1 MEMMIKLFII
11 FAKLSLFSFGG
22 GFVMVPVA
30 MKEFEENGLT
40 TAAQLTDAV
49 ALATMSPGPVGVN
62 LAVALG
68 YKVGGIAG
76 MFSSFIGITL
86 PTTILVIC
94 VALFFFKIYK
104 NHIVKSAFYGLRPVI
119 TGVIMYAAIS
129 LALKNGMVFANPEHM
144 ITKGINII
152 ISGLHILEIKSILIA
167 ISVFILLIKTKT
179 PPIFV
184 IIISGILGMIIF

>member
-1 MEMMIKLFII
+1 MLLKLFLI

-30 MKEFEENGLT
+30 MQEFEKNGWS

-68 YKVGGIAG
+68 YKAGGISG
-76 MFSSFIGITL
+76 MLASFFGITL

-94 VALFFFKIYK
+94 VALFFFKVYK
-104 NHIVKSAFYGLRPVI
+104 EPVVKYAFYGLRPVI
-119 TGVIMYAAIS
+119 TGVITYAAVS
-129 LALKNGMVFANPEHM
+129 LALKNGILLAGQDHTVTRGMNFV
-144 ITKGINII
+144 INNVNIF
-152 ISGLHILEIKSILIA
+152 EIKSILITTV
-167 ISVFILLIKTKT
+167 VFILLLRTKT
-179 PPIFV
+179 PPIAV
-184 IIISGILGMIIF
+184 IIASGILGMIIF